1 MSQNNIT
8 NMIYFKNEILED
20 VKKIETSLNNKI
32 SQITKL
38 IKTNSEEYDSKFS
51 KITINITDLISKIST
66 RNHDIEKGND
76 LLNTK
81 NDIIAQINQNKNKL
95 DNIKRE
101 LQSAIFKYDRAILD
115 NLDIPGIV
123 GYNGKYKTMRTFFED
138 IYKEVKAGQLFRE
151 QQTLGNNKYKE
162 KIETL
167 INNLQ
172 VRSKEIYN
180 TCNEICL
187 K

>member
-1 MSQNNIT
+1 
-8 NMIYFKNEILED
+8 
-20 VKKIETSLNNKI
+20 
-32 SQITKL
+32 
-38 IKTNSEEYDSKFS
+38 
-51 KITINITDLISKIST
+51 
-66 RNHDIEKGND
+66 
-76 LLNTK
+76 
-81 NDIIAQINQNKNKL
+81 
-95 DNIKRE
+95 
-101 LQSAIFKYDRAILD
+101 
-115 NLDIPGIV
+115 
-123 GYNGKYKTMRTFFED
+123 MRTFFED

-172 VRSKEIYN
+172 IRSKEIYN